1 MNTMTNTSKESQVFE
16 LSVELEEMTKK
27 KKATVRGFNE
37 EIKRLKAEIKDLID
51 PPAEEE
57 LP

>member
-1 MNTMTNTSKESQVFE
+1 MTTSKESQVFE
-16 LSVELEEMTKK
+16 LCKDLEDIITK

-37 EIKRLKAEIKDLID
+37 EIKRLKAEIKDLVD
-51 PPAEEE
+51 PPPADD

>member
-1 MNTMTNTSKESQVFE
+1 MSTTKESQVFE
-16 LSVELEEMTKK
+16 LTVELDEITKK
-27 KKATVRGFNE
+27 KKATVKGFNE

-51 PPAEEE
+51 PPQEE

>member
-1 MNTMTNTSKESQVFE
+1 MTNTSKESQVFE

-27 KKATVRGFNE
+27 KKATVKGFNE
-37 EIKRLKAEIKDLID
+37 EIKRLKTEIKDLID
-51 PPAEEE
+51 PPKEDE

>member
-1 MNTMTNTSKESQVFE
+1 MTNTTKEAQVFE
-16 LSVELEEMTKK
+16 LCTELKEMTKK

-51 PPAEEE
+51 PLQEE

>member
-1 MNTMTNTSKESQVFE
+1 MVTPSKESQVFE
-16 LSVELEEMTKK
+16 LTVELEEMTKK

-51 PPAEEE
+51 PPAEE

>member
-1 MNTMTNTSKESQVFE
+1 MTNTSKESQVFE
-16 LSVELEEMTKK
+16 LCTELEEMTKK
-27 KKATVRGFNE
+27 KKAVVRGYNE

-51 PPAEEE
+51 PPVEDE

>member
-1 MNTMTNTSKESQVFE
+1 MTNTTKESQVFE
-16 LSVELEEMTKK
+16 LCTELEDMTKK

-51 PPAEEE
+51 PPKEDE

>member
-1 MNTMTNTSKESQVFE
+1 MTNTTKESQVFE
-16 LSVELEEMTKK
+16 LTVELDDMMKK
-27 KKATVRGFNE
+27 KKATVKGFNE

-51 PPAEEE
+51 PPKEDE

>member
-1 MNTMTNTSKESQVFE
+1 MEETNTSKEAQVFE
-16 LSVELEEMTKK
+16 LCKELEDTMKE
-27 KKATVRGFNE
+27 KKALVKGFNE

-51 PPAEEE
+51 PQID

>member
-1 MNTMTNTSKESQVFE
+1 MVENTSKEAQVFE
-16 LSVELEEMTKK
+16 LCKELEEMTKK
-27 KKATVRGFNE
+27 KKATVRGYNE

-51 PPAEEE
+51 PPKEDE